1 MLYLYKLIYRVKI
14 TMFRKAAAV
23 ILSFVLIT
31 GAFVFSAS
39 AGQDRDYAI
48 ENPYEAVDWSSWGQY
63 RASLHNHTTVS
74 DGDFELSDMVKAY
87 YDLGYDFLAITDH
100 STTCYSWID
109 VSYVPAI
116 RALMSLRNGSDIF
129 KAPKGLTNE
138 EYEEITTPGADGKYM
153 LQVPFGNEQNGGS
166 FNNAHIN
173 TWFADYGNGRLGAT
187 SDYDSVLAAIDGLGG
202 LSVINHPGEYTGA
215 RDADST
221 EEAYGDRYGYYIE
234 KFEQLLL
241 KYPSC
246 LGIDINSK
254 GDGRTRYDRKLWDI
268 MLQDLIPA
276 GRSVYALA
284 SSDAHG
290 EGAVD
295 TGWTVNLMP
304 EKTVDGLKSSLENGT
319 FFAASH
325 CIKNPDELAVYS
337 AETGLDPGSEWEAD
351 KSLPDPKVTSIEVDD
366 DEDTITIKA
375 ENASVIVWVA
385 DGKTIASGE
394 TIDLDD
400 YSEEI
405 GSYVR
410 AEIFGEGGILYT
422 QAFVL
427 DYDGAPENEIDDSF
441 IDYGFIFQKLYNLLV
456 ETVSRIEPLRQLFN
470 MLLSQNL

>member
-1 MLYLYKLIYRVKI
+1 
-14 TMFRKAAAV
+14 
-23 ILSFVLIT
+23 
-31 GAFVFSAS
+31 
-39 AGQDRDYAI
+39 
-48 ENPYEAVDWSSWGQY
+48 
-63 RASLHNHTTVS
+63 
-74 DGDFELSDMVKAY
+74 MVKAY

-100 STTCYSWID
+100 STTCYSWTD

-116 RALMSLRNGSDIF
+116 RALMRLRNGSDIF

-153 LQVPFGNEQNGGS
+153 LQ
-166 FNNAHIN
+166 
-173 TWFADYGNGRLGAT
+173 
-187 SDYDSVLAAIDGLGG
+187 
-202 LSVINHPGEYTGA
+202 
-215 RDADST
+215 
-221 EEAYGDRYGYYIE
+221 
-234 KFEQLLL
+234 
-241 KYPSC
+241 
-246 LGIDINSK
+246 
-254 GDGRTRYDRKLWDI
+254 
-268 MLQDLIPA
+268 DLIPA

-284 SSDAHG
+284 SGDAHG

>member
-1 MLYLYKLIYRVKI
+1 
-14 TMFRKAAAV
+14 MFRKAAAV

-100 STTCYSWID
+100 STTCYSWTD

-138 EYEEITTPGADGKYM
+138 EYEEITTPGADGKYL

-276 GRSVYALA
+276 G
-284 SSDAHG
+284 
-290 EGAVD
+290 
-295 TGWTVNLMP
+295 
-304 EKTVDGLKSSLENGT
+304 
-319 FFAASH
+319 
-325 CIKNPDELAVYS
+325 
-337 AETGLDPGSEWEAD
+337 
-351 KSLPDPKVTSIEVDD
+351 
-366 DEDTITIKA
+366 
-375 ENASVIVWVA
+375 
-385 DGKTIASGE
+385 
-394 TIDLDD
+394 
-400 YSEEI
+400 
-405 GSYVR
+405 
-410 AEIFGEGGILYT
+410 
-422 QAFVL
+422 
-427 DYDGAPENEIDDSF
+427 
-441 IDYGFIFQKLYNLLV
+441 
-456 ETVSRIEPLRQLFN
+456 
-470 MLLSQNL
+470 